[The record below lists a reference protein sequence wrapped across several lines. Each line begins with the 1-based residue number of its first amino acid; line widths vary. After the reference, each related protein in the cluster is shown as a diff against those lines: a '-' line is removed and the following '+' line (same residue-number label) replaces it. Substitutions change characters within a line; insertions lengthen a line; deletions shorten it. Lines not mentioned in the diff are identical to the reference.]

1 MVKIH
6 KELRQILYFKDLG
19 LTPYVFINFNFYL
32 FTKTGSHFIS
42 MDSLKLIV

>member
-19 LTPYVFINFNFYL
+19 LTLYVFIHFYFL
-32 FTKTGSHFIS
+32 SKTGSHFIS
-42 MDSLKLIV
+42 VNSLTLIV